1 MSVRALIVDIIKFI
15 YGHLGHANN
24 TSMLRLLVLHAMVVK
39 DVTYRMHIIIE
50 SNV

>member
-24 TSMLRLLVLHAMVVK
+24 TSMLRLLVLHCYGRK
-39 DVTYRMHIIIE
+39 RCYI
-50 SNV
+50 

>member
-24 TSMLRLLVLHAMVVK
+24 TSMLRLLLHGRK
-39 DVTYRMHIIIE
+39 RCYI
-50 SNV
+50 